1 MILQWKWKRHQYGS
15 WKVQRVIGHTK
26 SNVKSINMT
35 LKSSKSCWSHQ
46 SKPPLKD
53 PLACSHSHPL
63 PNLSFT
69 FLNYIDNPFIVFIL
83 LLSNLY
89 NCLFINLDGSC
100 YQRRSLIFFFHP
112 SIQEVWCFLEFQ
124 RWRYSSWVYRPFV

>member
-53 PLACSHSHPL
+53 PLACIHSHPL

-83 LLSNLY
+83 LLSDFSQLSVHKSWW
-89 NCLFINLDGSC
+89 LLLPEKEPHLLLSPINP
-100 YQRRSLIFFFHP
+100 RSLMF
-112 SIQEVWCFLEFQ
+112 
-124 RWRYSSWVYRPFV
+124 SWVSEVKILVLVL